1 MTPAHAGDVVEVT
14 VRALAAGGAGVADLP
29 DGRTAFVHR
38 AAPGDRARVRV
49 TAAKRSWARARLVEL
64 LAPGPARRPPPCPFY
79 ERCGGCTLQH
89 LDYDEQLRWKGRI
102 VADALSRIGRVGVE
116 PPAVEPSPGQLRYRN
131 RATFTLLRLPERGA
145 LGRDGSGQARAKTRV
160 VAGFHEIEAPERV
173 VDVTG
178 ACLLP
183 EEPIA
188 RAWDDLRSA
197 WGEGAERL
205 PGGPRLRLTLRTVSA
220 GVVLVVDGGS
230 GSWGP
235 DALLCEVPGLV
246 AIWHQESGARKPLL
260 MAGDGGAHKLWMG
273 EPVRPGARAFLQVN
287 RASAERL
294 HAAVLAAVG
303 PPEGRRLVDAY
314 CGVGAYGHALAR
326 SGARV
331 TGIERDPEAVTAA
344 RAGAPDGF
352 TLLEG
357 SVETRL
363 QEALPAELA
372 ILNPP
377 RTGLEE
383 AVVARLST
391 SGVSRIVYVSC
402 DPATLARD
410 VARLRGYR
418 LTGVR
423 AFDLFPQTAHV
434 ETLAMLESKDS

>member
-1 MTPAHAGDVVEVT
+1 M
-14 VRALAAGGAGVADLP
+14 
-29 DGRTAFVHR
+29 
-38 AAPGDRARVRV
+38 
-49 TAAKRSWARARLVEL
+49 
-64 LAPGPARRPPPCPFY
+64 
-79 ERCGGCTLQH
+79 
-89 LDYDEQLRWKGRI
+89 
-102 VADALSRIGRVGVE
+102 E
-116 PPAVEPSPGQLRYRN
+116 PPAVEPSPERLRYRN
-131 RATFTLLRLPERGA
+131 RVTFTLLRLPERGEV
-145 LGRDGSGQARAKTRV
+145 GGEGSAQARAKTRV
-160 VAGFHEIEAPERV
+160 VAGFHAIEVPDRV

-188 RAWDDLRSA
+188 RAWEGLRSA

-205 PGGPRLRLTLRTVSA
+205 PRGPRLRLTLRTVGA

-230 GSWGP
+230 GSWAP
-235 DALLCEVPGLV
+235 DALLSEVPGLV
-246 AIWHQESGARKPLL
+246 AIWHQESGALEPLL
-260 MAGDGGAHKLWMG
+260 MAGDGGAHELWMG

-287 RASAERL
+287 RAAAERL
-294 HAAVLAAVG
+294 HETVLTAVG
-303 PPEGRRLVDAY
+303 PTEGRTLVDAY
-314 CGVGAYGHALAR
+314 CGVGAYGRALAR

-331 TGIERDPEAVTAA
+331 TGIERDPEAVAAA

-352 TLLEG
+352 TVLEG
-357 SVETRL
+357 TVEMRL
-363 QEALPAELA
+363 EEALPAELA

-391 SGVSRIVYVSC
+391 SWVSRIVYVSC

-410 VARLRGYR
+410 VSRLGGYR

-434 ETLAMLESKDS
+434 ETLAMLESRDV